1 MVKYAK
7 PTQLNQVPDD
17 AVLGLFGEE
26 LKRAESVTY
35 GKSQIGLFYVTLT
48 NKKGEQAVFTTSKRQ
63 TVKIE
68 QALKGV
74 TDAEERE
81 NTVVSMLADCSIIEV
96 ENAAGE
102 IRHKL
107 ATQGGN
113 SKTVKA
119 AEFIAKAK
127 AWKAS
132 RSNVTNQL
140 LF

>member
-7 PTQLNQVPDD
+7 PTQLNQVSDD
-17 AVLGLFGEE
+17 AVLGLFSEE
-26 LKRAESVTY
+26 LKRAENVTY
-35 GKSQIGLFYVTLT
+35 GKSAIGLFWVQLT
-48 NKKGEQAVFTTSKRQ
+48 NKKGEQAVFTTSRKQ
-63 TVKIE
+63 TLKVE
-68 QALKGV
+68 QALKGIS
-74 TDAEERE
+74 DPEERKAL
-81 NTVVSMLADCSIIEV
+81 VIGMLADCSIIEV

-113 SKTVKA
+113 SETMKA
-119 AEFIAKAK
+119 SEFLAKAK